1 MQDLLLICLSLLSLV
16 LMSLLTVLLVVLMK
30 FMNRATDLPIQ
41 LLKAQTIENQK
52 LRNMLLANDVPT
64 LAGLNHT
71 TLPSSETEHLS
82 SDPVEVDLTDLGEA
96 INREEQLAAAGYST
110 GDLGYDLES
119 AGWPQPV
126 IKSRDGEPTT
136 YDLS

>member
-1 MQDLLLICLSLLSLV
+1 
-16 LMSLLTVLLVVLMK
+16 MK
-30 FMNRATDLPIQ
+30 VMNRATDLPVKLLRDQ
-41 LLKAQTIENQK
+41 LVENQK
-52 LRNMLLANDVPT
+52 LRNMLIANDVPT
-64 LAGLNHT
+64 LAGLNST
-71 TLPSSETEHLS
+71 TLPSSET

-126 IKSRDGEPTT
+126 IKSRDGEPTV
-136 YDLS
+136 YDVT